1 MNVPAALT
9 LGRLMVPDGFAA
21 PDAPPVAIADT
32 NAAHSTMEAIAQ
44 GTADGLKLLAN
55 VVAML
60 IVMVAL
66 VALAN
71 AALGSGPETVRVRH
85 HVSETARLHRCAFR
99 IPDRNPLVGGGNC
112 RLADRPEGSL
122 NELMAYLEL
131 AKLPVEM
138 LSERSRTIMTY
149 ALCGFANFGSL
160 GIMVGGLS
168 AMVPER
174 RAEIAGLGARSIL
187 SGLLSTLLTAS
198 IVGVVL
204 ALK

>member
-1 MNVPAALT
+1 
-9 LGRLMVPDGFAA
+9 
-21 PDAPPVAIADT
+21 
-32 NAAHSTMEAIAQ
+32 MEAIAQ

-71 AALGSGPETVRVRH
+71 AALGAALRPFGYDITFQKLLGFIAAPFAFLIGIPW
-85 HVSETARLHRCAFR
+85 SEAGIA
-99 IPDRNPLVGGGNC
+99 
-112 RLADRPEGSL
+112 GSLIGLKVVL